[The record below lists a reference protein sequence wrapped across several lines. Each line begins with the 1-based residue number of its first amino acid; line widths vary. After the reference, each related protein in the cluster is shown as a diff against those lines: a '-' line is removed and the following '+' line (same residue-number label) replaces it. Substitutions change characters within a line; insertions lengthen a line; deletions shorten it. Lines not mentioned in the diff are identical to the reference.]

1 MPRRSY
7 TAAMVEYRRKRVP
20 GGTYF
25 FTVTLQDRSASL
37 LTTHAGLLGEAMRDI
52 RLTHPFETIA
62 IVILPDHLHAVWR
75 LPEGDSDYSTRWR
88 LIKAGFTRQLKIDR
102 IPASERKGRSLW
114 ARRFWEHS
122 IRDEED
128 LRKHVEYVHG
138 NPLKHGLAERME
150 DWPWS
155 SYRRYALSREK

>member
-1 MPRRSY
+1 MRSQ
-7 TAAMVEYRRKRVP
+7 TVAMVGYRRNRES

-25 FTVTLQDRSASL
+25 FTATLRDRTSTL
-37 LTTHAGLLGEAMRDI
+37 LTTHAGVLGAVMREV
-52 RLTHPFETIA
+52 RRRHPFETLA
-62 IVILPDHLHAVWR
+62 VVVLPDHLHAIWR

-88 LIKAGFTRQLKIDR
+88 LIKAGFTRCLMAAGHS
-102 IPASERKGRSLW
+102 ASESKGRGLW
-114 ARRFWEHS
+114 ARRFWEHT

-128 LRKHVEYVHG
+128 LQKHVDYVHG

-155 SYRRYALSREK
+155 SYRRYALSREM